1 MKKSTLNYLNKNY
14 KKRKIR
20 INDDTVLLNGGLNLD
35 SMEIVNLILFIE
47 RQNKKKFQNKGYSN
61 LFGIKLKDLL
71 KFFK

>member
-1 MKKSTLNYLNKNY
+1 MKESILDYLNKNY
-14 KKRKIR
+14 KKRKVK
-20 INDDTVLLNGGLNLD
+20 INFDTVLLNGGLNLD

-47 RQNKKKFQNKGYSN
+47 KKNKKKFQNKGYSN